1 MFDTSTL
8 DKAVRERRQ
17 RLAAEQAQLLDR
29 VRHALLE
36 LRAPLGIDAA
46 YIVGSLR
53 SPDLWGESSNVAVA
67 AGGCSSIVLEIMK
80 ALEEATGRAVDVV
93 DLDRHPSAQ
102 SFVRSAFK
110 VYG

>member
-17 RLAAEQAQLLDR
+17 RLAAEQAELLDR
-29 VRHALLE
+29 VRRALLE
-36 LRAPLGIDAA
+36 LREPFGIEAA

-53 SPDLWGESSNVAVA
+53 SPDSWGESSDVDVAVE
-67 AGGCSSIVLEIMK
+67 GCSPMVMEIMK
-80 ALEEATGRAVDVV
+80 ALEEATGRAVDAI

-102 SFVRSAFK
+102 SFSRSGIK